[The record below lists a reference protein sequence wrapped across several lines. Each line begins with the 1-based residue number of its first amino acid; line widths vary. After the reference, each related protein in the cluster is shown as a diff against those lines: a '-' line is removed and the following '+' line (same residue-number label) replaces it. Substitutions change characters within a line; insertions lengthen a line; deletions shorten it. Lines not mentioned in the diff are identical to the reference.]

1 MEVGPEDKRFPKRGS
16 WRTASYVH
24 CALLRKILF
33 MTPSTR
39 LPADA
44 MAERIV
50 RHFQTVGFPGI
61 TEALLVRI
69 QLRKGDRLE
78 VDAAFDL
85 ALEREMAP
93 PLQEFFEIRP
103 CGFYSEI
110 RDFADAKTAFTGD
123 FGRGLRIELPSIFFD
138 AAPVIVDDAL
148 ATGTKYDAMLKLS
161 DNTEGAAVAI
171 LLNDPNSS
179 FFEYLDA
186 QSGYDWQKITG
197 SLDAAAKSFSADED
211 LL

>member
-1 MEVGPEDKRFPKRGS
+1 MRINAFLGVDAGESPVMY
-16 WRTASYVH
+16 TAPFFERS
-24 CALLRKILF
+24 IF
-33 MTPSTR
+33 MTATTP

-44 MAERIV
+44 TAERIV
-50 RHFQTVGFPGI
+50 RHFQTMGFPGI
-61 TEALLVRI
+61 TEALLIRI
-69 QLRKGDRLE
+69 RLKKGDRLE

-85 ALEREMAP
+85 ALEREIAP

-110 RDFADAKTAFTGD
+110 RGFTDAKTAFTGD

-138 AAPVIVDDAL
+138 TAPVIVDDAL
-148 ATGTKYDAMLKLS
+148 ATGTKFDAMLKLS
-161 DNTEGAAVAI
+161 DNIEGAAVAI

-186 QSGYDWQKITG
+186 QTGYDWQKITG
-197 SLDAAAKSFSADED
+197 SLDAAAKSFTADED

>member
-1 MEVGPEDKRFPKRGS
+1 
-16 WRTASYVH
+16 
-24 CALLRKILF
+24 
-33 MTPSTR
+33 
-39 LPADA
+39 

-50 RHFQTVGFPGI
+50 RHFQAVGFPGI

-69 QLRKGDRLE
+69 QLKKGDRLE

-93 PLQEFFEIRP
+93 PLNEFFEIRP

-110 RDFADAKTAFTGD
+110 RGFTDAKAAFAGD
-123 FGRGLRIELPSIFFD
+123 FGRGLRLELPSIFFD

-161 DNTEGAAVAI
+161 ANADGAAVAI

-179 FFEYLDA
+179 FFEYLNA

-197 SLDAAAKSFSADED
+197 SLDAAAKSFTADEN